1 MVHFLTEY
9 EVEGAALD
17 GTPEITCVADKTSA
31 VGTYAIEVKQG
42 TVKNYNVAYKAGTL
56 TVTKAPLTISAG
68 DYAKKQGDAI
78 PAFKASY
85 DGFKNNEDES
95 VLTKKPTFT
104 CEATEA
110 SAPAEYAVTVSGAVA
125 QNYEISYEQGTLKI
139 LASRQTITWNKDVE
153 PKTETTYTMDAVA
166 SSGLP
171 VTYSHAWP
179 MSAWQTP
186 EINGREITFPT
197 EGRYMIIA
205 TQEGNE
211 EYDAVSDTLEVCA
224 LQSGEGLMYIDG
236 IYYKYADDEH
246 KTLKVVRGYKTYKG
260 NVVIPEAVNGVP
272 IVEIDGLALYACYF
286 LDSVTVG
293 DNVTKFGI
301 ECLGADPHLKYV
313 TLPYKATSLPDYLF
327 NCDDKLAEIHCRAN
341 TPYDANENLFNG
353 FVDYSTCVLYVPRG
367 TKEAYAA
374 HELWGKF
381 DNIVEEDVVT
391 NIDDINV
398 SVSSKQAW
406 YNLQGLPLPCKPSIP
421 GVYINNGRKVIIR

>member
-1 MVHFLTEY
+1 MVEY

-153 PKTETTYTMDAVA
+153 PKT
-166 SSGLP
+166 
-171 VTYSHAWP
+171 
-179 MSAWQTP
+179 
-186 EINGREITFPT
+186 
-197 EGRYMIIA
+197 
-205 TQEGNE
+205 
-211 EYDAVSDTLEVCA
+211 
-224 LQSGEGLMYIDG
+224 
-236 IYYKYADDEH
+236 
-246 KTLKVVRGYKTYKG
+246 
-260 NVVIPEAVNGVP
+260 
-272 IVEIDGLALYACYF
+272 
-286 LDSVTVG
+286 
-293 DNVTKFGI
+293 
-301 ECLGADPHLKYV
+301 
-313 TLPYKATSLPDYLF
+313 
-327 NCDDKLAEIHCRAN
+327 
-341 TPYDANENLFNG
+341 
-353 FVDYSTCVLYVPRG
+353 
-367 TKEAYAA
+367 
-374 HELWGKF
+374 
-381 DNIVEEDVVT
+381 
-391 NIDDINV
+391 
-398 SVSSKQAW
+398 
-406 YNLQGLPLPCKPSIP
+406 
-421 GVYINNGRKVIIR
+421 